1 MSHFTAARP
10 QHHRADLVRIANQA
24 MQERAL
30 LTEFSDAAL
39 RQLQGIQGAAVD
51 ADPAIRD
58 LRELPWCSID
68 NDDSLDLDQLT
79 VSEALADG
87 QTRLLVAIADV
98 DALVKKGTPIDDHAR
113 ANTATVYT
121 SARIFP
127 MLPERLSTD
136 LTSLNGGVDRLA
148 MVTEMRFAPDGQL
161 LQSSLYRAR
170 VHNQAKLAYD
180 AVSDW
185 LVGQGGLPA
194 AAQAVAGMD
203 AQLRQ
208 QDALAQKLRLLR
220 HAKGSLE
227 FETFQPRAVF
237 AGEQVVAIAQQVQNR
252 ARQLIEEFMIAANGC
267 NARFLAAKGHGSLRR
282 VVRSPER
289 WLRIVEVARQY
300 GEALP
305 SAPDAVALEA
315 FLARRHAADPLRF
328 ADLSLVIVKLM
339 GSGEYVVEA
348 PGAAPIGHF
357 GLAVRDYTHS
367 TAPNRR
373 FPDLLTARLLK
384 AAVAGQTPPYSLAEL
399 GALAEHCTRQ
409 EDAARKVER
418 RMRKSDAALLLESRI
433 GEEFQAIVTGS
444 SPEGVW
450 VRLLAPPVEGKLDT
464 MEPPALGAQL
474 RVRLVSTNVER
485 GFIDFVA
492 AQFRGA

>member
-1 MSHFTAARP
+1 
-10 QHHRADLVRIANQA
+10 
-24 MQERAL
+24 
-30 LTEFSDAAL
+30 
-39 RQLQGIQGAAVD
+39 
-51 ADPAIRD
+51 
-58 LRELPWCSID
+58 
-68 NDDSLDLDQLT
+68 
-79 VSEALADG
+79 
-87 QTRLLVAIADV
+87 
-98 DALVKKGTPIDDHAR
+98 
-113 ANTATVYT
+113 
-121 SARIFP
+121 

-136 LTSLNGGVDRLA
+136 LTSLNAGVDRLA
-148 MVTEMRFAPDGQL
+148 MVTDMVFSADGH
-161 LQSSLYRAR
+161 LQQFSIYRAC
-170 VHNQAKLAYD
+170 VHNQAQLAYD
-180 AVSDW
+180 AVSAW
-185 LVGQGGLPA
+185 LVGQGPLPD
-194 AAQAVAGMD
+194 AAQQVDGMD

-208 QDALAQKLRLLR
+208 QDVLAQKLRVLR
-220 HAKGSLE
+220 RAKGSLE

-237 AGEQVVAIAQQVQNR
+237 AGEQVVAIEQQEQNR

-305 SAPDAVALEA
+305 PEPDSRALEE

-348 PGAAPIGHF
+348 PGAAAIGHF

-384 AAVAGQTPPYSLAEL
+384 AAVAGQKPPYSMGEL
-399 GALAEHCTRQ
+399 GALALHCTRQ

-418 RMRKSDAALLLESRI
+418 RMRKSDAALLLESRM
-433 GEEFQAIVTGS
+433 GQNFEAIVTGS
-444 SPEGVW
+444 SPDGVW
-450 VRLLAPPVEGKLDT
+450 VRLLAPPVEGKLHT
-464 MEPPALGAQL
+464 TALPAIGTQL
-474 RVRLVSTNVER
+474 RVQLVSTNVER
-485 GFIDFVA
+485 GFIDFA
-492 AQFRGA
+492 LLA